1 MCKCAALKA
10 QNETMTVC
18 VCVVKVSVR
27 VCVREKERAVLAA
40 ASDFDP
46 HKLPVSRQ
54 LTAWPDAM

>member
-1 MCKCAALKA
+1 
-10 QNETMTVC
+10 MTVCVC